1 MQLDDF
7 QKQALQS
14 IAITD
19 KSVAALAHRTLGLT
33 GEAGIIGNAVK
44 KVIRDRGG
52 GALSDAEAEFLKE
65 KLGDVL
71 YYVAALA
78 DYADI
83 SLDDIAKSNLQKSAN
98 FKANRESSKY

>member
-44 KVIRDRGG
+44 KVIRDRG